1 MKRVLAPQAQSTL
14 CATDQDTQ
22 TPKITA
28 AHLADLPL
36 IASKLDTYLQTA
48 NEFERAAV
56 AVIPAN
62 RKARVVLDLMLLS
75 ILNTL

>member
-1 MKRVLAPQAQSTL
+1 MKRLLAPQAQSTL
-14 CATDQDTQ
+14 CAADQATQ
-22 TPKITA
+22 TTKITA
-28 AHLADLPL
+28 VHLADLPL
-36 IASKLDTYLQTA
+36 VAPKLDTYLQTD

-62 RKARVVLDLMLLS
+62 RKGRVVLDPKLLS